1 VADHSF
7 LFRSGGNFAM
17 LAAAVGVPFRGSPPR
32 WFKIIAKLLGT
43 VVFDANN

>member
-32 WFKIIAKLLGT
+32 WFKIVAKLLGT